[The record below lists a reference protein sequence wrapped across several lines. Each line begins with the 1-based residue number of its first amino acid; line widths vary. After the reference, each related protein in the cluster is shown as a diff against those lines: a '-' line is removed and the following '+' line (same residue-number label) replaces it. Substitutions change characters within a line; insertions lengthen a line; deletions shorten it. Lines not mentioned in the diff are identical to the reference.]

1 MLSYSFLE
9 NWIFGFGF
17 TFWIQG
23 VKMGTQLDRIE
34 ARLSVIEEILSRL
47 LEALDTEN
55 DDEKLAEKSAATLD
69 NLDDNPYHYQSL

>member
-1 MLSYSFLE
+1 
-9 NWIFGFGF
+9 
-17 TFWIQG
+17 
-23 VKMGTQLDRIE
+23 MGTQLDRIE